1 MSDRVL
7 FERDIYLLV
16 QTLAEYSHKWEE
28 LGIALGLHSYLIEEC
43 RQGSTNENRLYN
55 IIHEWVF
62 QIATTPTLSIIR
74 KALESPS
81 FGLGQL
87 PNHILQKFT
96 LQDETIEIADFI
108 SRNEEITRS
117 TAHIMIVGFPGNG
130 KSHLLDNLLKNPRR
144 TPYSS
149 TGVSDF
155 VVAVDVEAEDT
166 TSHTSAFGIDS
177 TWKRIETRNSFM
189 MQLQNCK
196 TLTATKYSGMSE
208 EESIP
213 SNPYL
218 EMSAAQLAVNV
229 MSTLQDN
236 QVESFDQLKRTI
248 SLYFRDTGGQ
258 MEFQE
263 ILTILIYG
271 PSIFF
276 FVMKTHVSL
285 DQPLTLE
292 YRRGD
297 EVINK
302 YESSTTTRQALVQ
315 TLASIDATTKPTG
328 ITTHDPLVFIIGTH
342 TDKLGSELQDK
353 EERLK
358 PKEEQLL
365 AIDKE
370 LERIITTHGFQHLVE
385 YKDRKAKRI
394 LFPVDNIS
402 AEDADFQVIRQTI
415 NSKIVQS
422 RRFQIEYPASY
433 LLFCLELRKVNKD
446 VLTHEECAVIA
457 ATFEI
462 NGEDEVTKMLLFLH
476 HRIGIV
482 RYYDINGLRHLV
494 IKEPQVL
501 FNKLT
506 ELIVKTFPSSPAL
519 LPGDLDRGIVEAAVL
534 DKILSEDC
542 QMTTKDFLCLLVHL
556 RIITSF
562 TDDGTLKYFIPAVL
576 NHLQDSVKV
585 EKKSKISALAIGFK
599 CHHCPKGLFGTI
611 VCHFMS
617 QEISKNQ
624 GQDVTFSLLK
634 DSIFRDQVCWKVYK
648 SCEIQGTVFLKMSL
662 SHIEVIFCPDENEDF
677 KSLAPVCNNLRLIL
691 REAIRRSLEH
701 LRYNPD
707 KVVPVESFICN
718 CGKLHPVEI
727 KKNKVTIK
735 CEERIYMEECCSCW
749 FNLGELF

>member
-1 MSDRVL
+1 M
-7 FERDIYLLV
+7 
-16 QTLAEYSHKWEE
+16 
-28 LGIALGLHSYLIEEC
+28 
-43 RQGSTNENRLYN
+43 
-55 IIHEWVF
+55 
-62 QIATTPTLSIIR
+62 
-74 KALESPS
+74 
-81 FGLGQL
+81 
-87 PNHILQKFT
+87 
-96 LQDETIEIADFI
+96 
-108 SRNEEITRS
+108 
-117 TAHIMIVGFPGNG
+117 
-130 KSHLLDNLLKNPRR
+130 
-144 TPYSS
+144 
-149 TGVSDF
+149 
-155 VVAVDVEAEDT
+155 
-166 TSHTSAFGIDS
+166 
-177 TWKRIETRNSFM
+177 
-189 MQLQNCK
+189 
-196 TLTATKYSGMSE
+196 
-208 EESIP
+208 
-213 SNPYL
+213 
-218 EMSAAQLAVNV
+218 
-229 MSTLQDN
+229 
-236 QVESFDQLKRTI
+236 
-248 SLYFRDTGGQ
+248 
-258 MEFQE
+258 
-263 ILTILIYG
+263 
-271 PSIFF
+271 
-276 FVMKTHVSL
+276 
-285 DQPLTLE
+285 TLE

-297 EVINK
+297 EVINEYK
-302 YESSTTTRQALVQ
+302 SCTTTRQALVQ

-342 TDKLGSELQDK
+342 TDKLGSELQEK

-358 PKEEQLL
+358 AKEEQLL

-415 NSKIVQS
+415 NSKIVES
-422 RRFQIEYPASY
+422 RRFQIKYPVSY
-433 LLFCLELRKVNKD
+433 LLFCLELRNENKD
-446 VLTHEECAVIA
+446 VLTREECAVIA
-457 ATFEI
+457 AKFEI
-462 NGEDEVTKMLLFLH
+462 KGEEEVTKMLLFLH
-476 HRIGIV
+476 HRIGII
-482 RYYDINGLRHLV
+482 RYYDIEGLRHLV

-519 LPGDLDRGIVEAAVL
+519 LPNDLDRGIVEAAVL
-534 DKILSEDC
+534 DQILSENC
-542 QMTTKDFLCLLVHL
+542 QMTTQDFLCLLVHL

-648 SCEIQGTVFLKMSL
+648 SREIQGTVSLKMSL

-707 KVVPVESFICN
+707 KVVPVESFRCN

-735 CEERIYMEECCSCW
+735 CEERIYMEECCNCW
-749 FNLGELF
+749 FNLGELFLVFGFFLVYRKYNHFQLVGSMLSVYSVVEPEFKRGRA

>member
-7 FERDIYLLV
+7 DIRDIFLLV
-16 QTLAEYSHKWEE
+16 HNLAEYSHKWEE
-28 LGIALGLHSYLIEEC
+28 LGIALGLPRSLIEEC
-43 RQGSTNENRLYN
+43 RHGSSNENRLYN
-55 IIHEWVF
+55 IIHEWVDHP
-62 QIATTPTLSIIR
+62 AMRTTLSIIR
-74 KALESPS
+74 KALESPNL
-81 FGLGQL
+81 GLGPL
-87 PNHILQKFT
+87 SNHILQNFT
-96 LQDETIEIADFI
+96 SHDEAIEITDFM
-108 SRNEEITRS
+108 SRKEEITRS

-144 TPYSS
+144 THYSS
-149 TGVSDF
+149 TGVSDS
-155 VVAVDVEAEDT
+155 VVVVDVEAEDT

-213 SNPYL
+213 SNRSIEL
-218 EMSAAQLAVNV
+218 EMCAAQLAVNV

-302 YESSTTTRQALVQ
+302 YESSTTTRQALIQ

-358 PKEEQLL
+358 AKKEQLL

-370 LERIITTHGFQHLVE
+370 LEMIITTHGFQHLVE

-402 AEDADFQVIRQTI
+402 AEDADFQVIRKTI

-422 RRFQIEYPASY
+422 RRFQIKYPASY

-446 VLTHEECAVIA
+446 VLTREECAVVA
-457 ATFEI
+457 ARFDI
-462 NGEDEVTKMLLFLH
+462 KGEEEVTNMLLFLH

-519 LPGDLDRGIVEAAVL
+519 LPNDLDRGIVEAAVL

-542 QMTTKDFLCLLVHL
+542 QMTTQEFLSLLVHL

-576 NHLQDSVKV
+576 NHLQDSVEV
-585 EKKSKISALAIGFK
+585 DKKSKISALAIGFK

-617 QEISKNQ
+617 QEISR
-624 GQDVTFSLLK
+624 QDVTFSLLK

-648 SCEIQGTVFLKMSL
+648 SSEIQGIVSLKMSL

-691 REAIRRSLEH
+691 REAVRRSLEH